1 MKEKQLEETL
11 RLLYHL
17 QKVDSNLDD
26 VEELKGDLPEKVRHF
41 TAEVEE
47 LNEKIKAKQSFIDEF
62 VATRNKADNDIKDFE
77 EKLKK
82 YKEQQYQVRNNKE
95 YDAITK
101 EIDFAEES
109 IKTLTTQFEDFENQM
124 SVAKL
129 ELEEYQTRLA
139 ELNEILKEKTEE
151 LNVVSQ
157 ETEEEELKFKHEREK
172 IVARLDKEMFV
183 RYTKIRSGRGKAVST
198 IRKNSCSG
206 CGNRVPPQHI
216 MEIRQND
223 KIYLCQHC
231 GRIIVSDELA
241 QTANAVR

>member
-1 MKEKQLEETL
+1 MEETL

-26 VEELKGDLPEKVRHF
+26 VEELKGDLPETVKNLK
-41 TAEVEE
+41 EE
-47 LNEKIKAKQSFIDEF
+47 IAAVKEKADAKQKFIDDF
-62 VATRNKADNDIKDFE
+62 VSSRNAADNDIKDFE

-109 IKTLTTQFEDFENQM
+109 VKSLSKQFEDFENQM

-129 ELEEYQTRLA
+129 ELEEYQTNLN
-139 ELNEILKEKTEE
+139 ELNETLKEKSEE
-151 LNVVSQ
+151 LSVVSK
-157 ETEEEELKFKHEREK
+157 ETEDEELKYNHEREK
-172 IVARLDKEMFV
+172 IVARLNKEILS
-183 RYTKIRSGRGKAVST
+183 RYEKIRTGRGKAVST
-198 IRKNSCSG
+198 IRKQSCSG

-216 MEIRQND
+216 MEIRRND

-241 QTANAVR
+241 QTVNAAK